1 MTASTPRATRRL
13 GRGRGGSESPATARL
28 DVSSRRCSRAAAAA
42 AGALNDGAR
51 APPGCD
57 RGRADRTMRPSPCY
71 VRKSEMPAPGDGS
84 HGTVTLL
91 AQVELMRA
99 GPARAQTRTEA
110 GPRCRRK
117 REQQDCKR
125 EQQDCDV
132 AVAGAVTDLAQAR
145 SPRTDLH

>member
-1 MTASTPRATRRL
+1 
-13 GRGRGGSESPATARL
+13 
-28 DVSSRRCSRAAAAA
+28 
-42 AGALNDGAR
+42 
-51 APPGCD
+51 
-57 RGRADRTMRPSPCY
+57 
-71 VRKSEMPAPGDGS
+71 MPAPGDGS